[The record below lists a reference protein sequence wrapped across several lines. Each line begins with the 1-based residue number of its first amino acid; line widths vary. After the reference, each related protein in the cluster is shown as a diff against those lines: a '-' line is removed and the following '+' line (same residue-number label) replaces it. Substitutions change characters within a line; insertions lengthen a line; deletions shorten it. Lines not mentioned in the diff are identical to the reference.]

1 MSTYEPQPVAPPDLE
16 QILTAHL
23 RSLNTRPGTL
33 FDRTFPDALPV
44 TISGTTYTAA
54 VIVRDDGGPW
64 PNRTVSVDVQGVRDA
79 PYATVR
85 QLAAWVVTQLSML
98 ATKDGLPIAS
108 VDAIRGPM
116 SVAENPPEFQ
126 TTADLLVVG

>member
-1 MSTYEPQPVAPPDLE
+1 MSDTYEPQPVIPPDLE
-16 QILTAHL
+16 QILSAHL

-33 FDRTFPDALPV
+33 YDRRFPDALPV

-54 VIVRDDGGPW
+54 VVVRDDAGPW
-64 PNRTVSVDVQGVRDA
+64 PHRSISVGVLGAQGA
-79 PYATVR
+79 SYADMR
-85 QLAAWVVTQLSML
+85 ALAVDITGRVSML
-98 ATKDGLPIAS
+98 ADQNAH
-108 VDAIRGPM
+108 VADVAAVRGPM